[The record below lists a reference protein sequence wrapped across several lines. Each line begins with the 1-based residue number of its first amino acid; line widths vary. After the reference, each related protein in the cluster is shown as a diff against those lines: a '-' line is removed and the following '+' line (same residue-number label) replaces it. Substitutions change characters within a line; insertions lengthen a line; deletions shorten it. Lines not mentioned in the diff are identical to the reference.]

1 MYTQKFSTLILVMET
16 KQPQDRKLRKDVY
29 TKSVLT
35 KKISLNMN
43 QIGKNIKSNLEKSIS
58 KTIQG
63 KCSPEGFIKPNSVRV
78 ISYTSGIVEN
88 EKIIFDTIYECMVC
102 HPVEGMITE
111 CSTKTITKAGIH
123 GEVVDDEGSIPIHIF
138 IARDH
143 FHNDKRFNNVEE
155 NQKILV
161 RVIGSRFELNDP
173 YIVCMGE
180 LVNEK

>member
-1 MYTQKFSTLILVMET
+1 MET
-16 KQPQDRKLRKDVY
+16 KKPQERKLRTDVY
-29 TKSVLT
+29 TKSMLT

-43 QIGKNIKSNLEKSIS
+43 QIGKNIKPNLEKSIS
-58 KTIQG
+58 NSIQG
-63 KCSPEGFIKPNSVRV
+63 KCSPEGFIKPDSVRV
-78 ISYTSGIVEN
+78 NSYSSGVVDN
-88 EKIIFDTIYECMVC
+88 EKINFDTIYECMIC
-102 HPVEGMITE
+102 HPVEGMIIE
-111 CSTKTITKAGIH
+111 CTTKTITKAGIH
-123 GEVVDDEGSIPIHIF
+123 GQVVDDSGNIPIHVF

>member
-1 MYTQKFSTLILVMET
+1 MEA
-16 KQPQDRKLRKDVY
+16 KKNQERKLRTDVY
-29 TKSVLT
+29 TKSLLT

-58 KTIQG
+58 KVIQG
-63 KCSPEGFIKPNSVRV
+63 KCSPEGFIKPDSVRV
-78 ISYTSGIVEN
+78 NSYSSGVVEN
-88 EKIIFDTIYECMVC
+88 EKIIFDTMYECMVC
-102 HPVEGMITE
+102 HPVEGMIME
-111 CSTKTITKAGIH
+111 CTSKTITKAGIH
-123 GEVVDDEGSIPIHIF
+123 GQIVDNEGSIPIHMF

-143 FHNDKRFNNVEE
+143 FHDDKRFNKVEE

-161 RVIGSRFELNDP
+161 RVIGTRFELNDP

>member
-1 MYTQKFSTLILVMET
+1 MEA
-16 KQPQDRKLRKDVY
+16 KQPQERKLRTDVY
-29 TKSVLT
+29 TKSMLT

-58 KTIQG
+58 KMIQG

-78 ISYTSGIVEN
+78 TSYSSGVIEN
-88 EKIIFDTIYECMVC
+88 EKILFDTIYECMVC
-102 HPVEGMITE
+102 HPVEGMIME
-111 CSTKTITKAGIH
+111 CTSKTITKAGIH
-123 GEVVDDEGSIPIHIF
+123 GQVIDDEGNIPIHVF

-143 FHNDKRFNNVEE
+143 FHNDKRFNEVDE

-161 RVIGSRFELNDP
+161 RAIGTRFELNDP

-180 LVNEK
+180 LVNEKK

>member
-1 MYTQKFSTLILVMET
+1 MEA
-16 KQPQDRKLRKDVY
+16 KKNQERKLRTDVY
-29 TKSVLT
+29 TKSLLT

-58 KTIQG
+58 KVIQG
-63 KCSPEGFIKPNSVRV
+63 KCSPEGFIKPDSVRV
-78 ISYTSGIVEN
+78 NSYSSGVVEN
-88 EKIIFDTIYECMVC
+88 EKIIFDTMYECMVC
-102 HPVEGMITE
+102 HPVEGMIME
-111 CSTKTITKAGIH
+111 CTSKTITKAGIH
-123 GEVVDDEGSIPIHIF
+123 GQVVDNEGSIPIHMF

-143 FHNDKRFNNVEE
+143 FHDDKRFNKVEE

-161 RVIGSRFELNDP
+161 RVIGTRFELNDP

>member
-1 MYTQKFSTLILVMET
+1 MEV
-16 KQPQDRKLRKDVY
+16 KQHQERKSRNDVYSKDVY

-35 KKISLNMN
+35 KKISLNIN

-58 KTIQG
+58 KIIQG

-78 ISYTSGIVEN
+78 TSYSSGVVEN
-88 EKIIFDTIYECMVC
+88 EKIIFDTVYECMEC
-102 HPVEGMITE
+102 HPVEGMIME
-111 CSTKTITKAGIH
+111 CTSKTITKAGIH
-123 GEVVDDEGSIPIHIF
+123 GQVIDNDGSSPIHIF

-143 FHNDKRFNNVEE
+143 FHSEEQFNKIDE

-161 RVIGSRFELNDP
+161 SVIGIRFELNDP

-180 LVNEK
+180 LVNEKK